1 MDSEI
6 EKKYVQAGKIAKAIS
21 EYARK
26 IVKPEMPVLEI
37 AEKIEGKILELDAK
51 PAFPVDV
58 SCNEIAAHYSPLW
71 QDKTLAKGLA
81 KIDFGVGVDGYIVDN
96 AISVDLTAEQEYK
109 MLIKSAEQALE
120 AAIKI
125 VRGKRG
131 IAVREIGKE
140 IHRVITALGFSPIRN
155 LSGHELK
162 QYNLHAGLTI
172 PNYDNG
178 NETVLQEAVYAI
190 EPFATAGTG
199 IVQEGKPSGVYKL
212 ECIKA
217 VRDSQTR
224 KILQFIEQEYKSLPF
239 AARWLAKK
247 FGSRALISLQMLE
260 QQKCLRQFPQL
271 IEKSRMPVSQ
281 AEKTI
286 LITEKKVLVL
296 GDED

>member
-6 EKKYVQAGKIAKAIS
+6 EKKYIQAGKIAKAIS

-26 IVKPEMPVLEI
+26 IVKPGMPALEI
-37 AEKIEGKILELDAK
+37 AEKIEEKVLELDAK

-71 QDKTLAKGLA
+71 QDKTLANGLT
-81 KIDFGVGVDGYIVDN
+81 KIDFGVAVDGYIVDN
-96 AISVDLTAEQEYK
+96 AISVDLTEEQEYK

-120 AAIKI
+120 AAINI
-125 VRGKRG
+125 VRSKRD

-178 NETVLQEAVYAI
+178 NETVLQEAAYAI

-212 ECIKA
+212 ECMKA

-224 KILQFIEQEYKSLPF
+224 KILKFIELEYKTLPF

-260 QQKCLRQFPQL
+260 QQGCLHQFPQL
-271 IEKSRMPVSQ
+271 VEKSRMPVSQ

-286 LITEKKVLVL
+286 LIKKDKVLVL
-296 GDED
+296 GDEV